1 MSFPTESARSPP
13 ESEPASSPTRAETS
27 LTPGPASPA
36 TVRGSSVTPKLP
48 TPGPGPSSPT
58 AAVRQSSAAT
68 RSPTPA
74 PPGQNAPD
82 ATGLLP
88 GAHWTGQNLPEGE
101 DADNDWDSTLGN
113 DAASSTASIS
123 SSILEYR
130 TINGRTYHSDS
141 VTDTSYWGPNDQ
153 KQNELLDIFHHTMT
167 IALDGDLFK
176 APITE
181 DPKNALDLGTGT
193 GLWAID
199 FADKYPDCSVIGTD
213 ISLIQPTWV
222 PPNLRFEVD
231 DYNKEWTYKAN
242 FFDFVHI
249 RWLTGTV
256 KDWHT
261 LYKEAY
267 RCCKPGGWIEHI
279 DASGTVLSDD
289 GTVEKDMAMGQWGKI
304 WQEAGRRLGTP
315 LDVFDQNIQEEG
327 LKEAGFVNI
336 SKKTY
341 PVPLSPWPKD
351 KKLRDVGLYFY
362 AVLNQDL
369 EGATQFIFGN
379 VLGWTKEE
387 ISTYCSHLKAEI
399 KNLKIH
405 GYFPYRMVYAQKPHD
420 A

>member
-1 MSFPTESARSPP
+1 MINTLSPFVRRACLETLLHLQSSVAPELLMHKILSALTESTRRGRTRTMTGIRHWETMPRAR
-13 ESEPASSPTRAETS
+13 
-27 LTPGPASPA
+27 
-36 TVRGSSVTPKLP
+36 
-48 TPGPGPSSPT
+48 
-58 AAVRQSSAAT
+58 
-68 RSPTPA
+68 
-74 PPGQNAPD
+74 
-82 ATGLLP
+82 LLRL
-88 GAHWTGQNLPEGE
+88 ARV
-101 DADNDWDSTLGN
+101 
-113 DAASSTASIS
+113 S
-123 SSILEYR
+123 SSIAPSMAEL
-130 TINGRTYHSDS
+130 TTVIP
-141 VTDTSYWGPNDQ
+141 GPNDQ

-379 VLGWTKEE
+379 VLVGLRRRFLPTVLT
-387 ISTYCSHLKAEI
+387 SRPRSRT
-399 KNLKIH
+399 
-405 GYFPYRMVYAQKPHD
+405 
-420 A
+420 

>member
-1 MSFPTESARSPP
+1 
-13 ESEPASSPTRAETS
+13 
-27 LTPGPASPA
+27 
-36 TVRGSSVTPKLP
+36 
-48 TPGPGPSSPT
+48 
-58 AAVRQSSAAT
+58 
-68 RSPTPA
+68 
-74 PPGQNAPD
+74 
-82 ATGLLP
+82 
-88 GAHWTGQNLPEGE
+88 
-101 DADNDWDSTLGN
+101 
-113 DAASSTASIS
+113 
-123 SSILEYR
+123 
-130 TINGRTYHSDS
+130 
-141 VTDTSYWGPNDQ
+141 
-153 KQNELLDIFHHTMT
+153 MT

-193 GLWAID
+193 GKPACFITLEEINSKKWETSELMRREGLWAID

-222 PPNLRFEVD
+222 PPNSRFEVD
-231 DYNKEWTYKAN
+231 DYNKEWTCNAN

-341 PVPLSPWPKD
+341 PVSVPFHYRFSKT
-351 KKLRDVGLYFY
+351 G
-362 AVLNQDL
+362 
-369 EGATQFIFGN
+369 
-379 VLGWTKEE
+379 
-387 ISTYCSHLKAEI
+387 TYCHPLEHAFKDVA
-399 KNLKIH
+399 
-405 GYFPYRMVYAQKPHD
+405 
-420 A
+420 